1 MSFHSEQIL
10 LLLQIAQVVR
20 GEWAHKNEQYV
31 RDFSQAQQEK
41 NAAAKAAQSEEAPAG
56 TKKRTRTPRSSM
68 KGDPTTDV
76 DASSPDESNE
86 SLTQKLAGMLGLSQ
100 EQNEVED
107 RLADK
112 EFQKI
117 EAHKEKIDRMSKFLR
132 RL

>member
-1 MSFHSEQIL
+1 
-10 LLLQIAQVVR
+10 
-20 GEWAHKNEQYV
+20 
-31 RDFSQAQQEK
+31 
-41 NAAAKAAQSEEAPAG
+41 
-56 TKKRTRTPRSSM
+56 M
-68 KGDPTTDV
+68 KGDPKDV

-117 EAHKEKIDRMSKFLR
+117 EAHKEKIDRMSKLLR

>member
-1 MSFHSEQIL
+1 MPAL
-10 LLLQIAQVVR
+10 RAQIAQVVR

-31 RDFSQAQQEK
+31 RDFSQAQAEK

-56 TKKRTRTPRSSM
+56 TKKRTRTPRSLM
-68 KGDPTTDV
+68 KGDPKDV

-117 EAHKEKIDRMSKFLR
+117 EAHKEKIDRMSKLLR